1 MKFLQKYFNFNQ
13 LMNKRWIHKGYLSFG
28 INLSGINII
37 LYNLFGINLFG
48 INLFGTISA
57 WVVSGYFILKPIL
70 STKLVHLIL
79 FIIPQKFIPNDIY
92 TK

>member
-1 MKFLQKYFNFNQ
+1 MIFIPDKLY
-13 LMNKRWIHKGYLSFG
+13 
-28 INLSGINII
+28 NLSGINII

-48 INLFGTISA
+48 TISA
-57 WVVSGYFILKPIL
+57 RVVSGSLILKSIL